1 MIKQPMRYT
10 NNTIIA
16 GAILLFFS
24 CASPEKTSDK
34 PSQNNERYKPWT
46 DIPELFEVVQMN
58 AIFPDSKTFVDYTP
72 KLDISKIRHAYAKES
87 LAADFDLSSFVLANF
102 NPPQS
107 YDFPQMSEKDI
118 VANLTKKWNYLTREA
133 AVSHQISTL
142 IAMPD
147 QYVVPGGRFREVYY
161 WDSYFTMIGLGVS
174 GRNDLIASML
184 DNFAFLIEEVG
195 FIPNGNRTYYLGR
208 SQPPFFASMV
218 ALYGKLTADEQML
231 KYLPAIQKEYDFWM
245 DGVDLLSEQKKTSRR
260 TVYIAEDAVLNRY
273 WDDLDF
279 PRPESHRED
288 VELAEHVEGDAK
300 TKLYRNLRAGA
311 ESGWDYSTRWFSDK
325 SKFSTI
331 RTTEMIPVDLNSLLF
346 HVESLLA
353 QLYQMNGDENQYVA
367 YTQKAEKRQSAINSY
382 CWNNELEAYTDYLF
396 VENIPANQLT
406 LAGYYPLY
414 FKIATDDKAQMQLE
428 KTDQFLMPGG
438 LVTTTIES
446 GQQWDAPNGWA
457 PLQWIGMKA
466 AAHYG
471 NDDLADQIANRWIRV
486 NKKVFNNTGKMM
498 EKYNVMDTTLLAGG
512 GEYPTQDGFGWS
524 NGVLLGMLAEEE
536 VAY

>member
-1 MIKQPMRYT
+1 MKHIT
-10 NNTIIA
+10 NTIIA

-24 CASPEKTSDK
+24 CATPENTSDQSTQSK
-34 PSQNNERYKPWT
+34 ERYKPWN

-58 AIFPDSKTFVDYTP
+58 AIFPDSKTFVDYSP
-72 KLDISKIRHAYAKES
+72 NKDLSAIRKAYAQES
-87 LAADFDLSSFVLANF
+87 LAADFELSSFVSTHFDA
-102 NPPQS
+102 PQS
-107 YDFPQMSEKDI
+107 YNFPKMSEGDI
-118 VANLTKKWNYLTREA
+118 VANLTKKWDYLTREA
-133 AVSHQISTL
+133 ADSNEFSTL
-142 IAMPD
+142 IAMPY

-195 FIPNGNRTYYLGR
+195 FVPNGNRTYYLGR

-218 ALYGKLTADEQML
+218 ALYGKLTSDDQML
-231 KYLPAIQKEYDFWM
+231 KYLPAIEKEYNFWM
-245 DGVDLLSEQKKTSRR
+245 SGAELLSEQNKTSRR
-260 TVYIAEDAVLNRY
+260 TVYIAEGVVLNRY

-288 VELAEHVEGDAK
+288 VELAEHLEGKAK
-300 TKLYRNLRAGA
+300 NKLYRNLRAGA

-346 HVESLLA
+346 QVESLLA
-353 QLYQMNGDENQYVA
+353 QLYQMSGDKNQYLA
-367 YTQKAEKRQSAINSY
+367 YTDKANKRQKAINTY
-382 CWNNELEAYTDYLF
+382 CWNNELKAYTDYLF
-396 VENIPANQLT
+396 TENTSASQLT
-406 LAGYYPLY
+406 LAGYFPLY
-414 FKIATDDKAQMQLE
+414 FKIATDEKAQIQLQ

-457 PLQWIGMKA
+457 PLQWIGMKG

-471 NDDLADQIANRWIRV
+471 AKDLADQIANRWISV

-524 NGVLLGMLAEEE
+524 NGVLLGMLADEE